1 MEELGCTLSQSSGF
15 CVRCSAPTQLVCH
28 RCGDFYCSK
37 KCQLQDWQ
45 RHRYICFAI
54 PALVHPHA
62 CSVLGGV
69 NLPNHTEE
77 AKQELKA
84 NAKSEADLNIKKVP
98 QPANKPVP
106 AISPDKSPNNNSNT
120 SSASS
125 AIIQDINGTNTNKK
139 LSPKN
144 TAPSYAKK
152 PPNNTVVCVQGF
164 RFPNRCF
171 IREVTGN
178 AEKAYLHISEQ
189 VRLSVCV
196 CEFKVFFLIIQT
208 LYIFP
213 ADAEG

>member
-1 MEELGCTLSQSSGF
+1 MAELDCTLSQSSGF
-15 CVRCSAPTQLVCH
+15 CVRCTAHTQLVCH

-45 RHRYICFAI
+45 RHRYICFAL
-54 PALVHPHA
+54 PALVHPLA
-62 CSVLGGV
+62 CSALGGV
-69 NLPNHTEE
+69 NLPIHSEE
-77 AKQELKA
+77 AKQEPEA
-84 NAKSEADLNIKKVP
+84 NSKSEANLNTKKVP
-98 QPANKPVP
+98 QQANKPVP
-106 AISPDKSPNNNSNT
+106 AVSPDKSPNNNCG

-125 AIIQDINGTNTNKK
+125 AIIQDINGTNTNNANNTNKK
-139 LSPKN
+139 LTAKN

-189 VRLSVCV
+189 VCLCV
-196 CEFKVFFLIIQT
+196 CESYVFS
-208 LYIFP
+208 
-213 ADAEG
+213 